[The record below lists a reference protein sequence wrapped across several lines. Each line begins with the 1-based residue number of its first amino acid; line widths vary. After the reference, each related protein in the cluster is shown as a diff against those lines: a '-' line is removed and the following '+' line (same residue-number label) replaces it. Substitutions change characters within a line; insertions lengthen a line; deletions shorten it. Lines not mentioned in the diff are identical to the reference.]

1 MALDP
6 YSESGSTRGELM
18 IAKDPEANPILRAGL
33 RKPLQRLGLGRCR
46 AASLSAIRHACVAR
60 LPQGI
65 SDWVGLCAQSTG

>member
-6 YSESGSTRGELM
+6 CSGSGSTRGELM

-65 SDWVGLCAQSTG
+65 SRRAGFARESAG